1 MARQSCNKQI
11 KNDVFVNVKVRYSIF
26 FNCHRKISIQSLK
39 RERERERERDRDR
52 DRDRARDRDRDRDRD
67 REKQRETERDVH
79 TSPFLL

>member
-39 RERERERERDRDR
+39 RERERERERETE
-52 DRDRARDRDRDRDRD
+52 
-67 REKQRETERDVH
+67 RETETETETETERNRERQRETSIQVRFYFN
-79 TSPFLL
+79 SR